1 MLVQSLTQINFRTLP
16 PVRFFLHILF
26 ITETFVYMPIF
37 HKEDM
42 VKKKNLVHIKLTY
55 CFTLLLVALIYTP
68 RLLNFFL
75 ILSTEKDYRW
85 HYGLLAMFLI
95 HTFCFVVLIGMKYR
109 DEWRKNKS
117 TLVQSYLTSIFAP
130 CIVMSPDSNLLL
142 LSNLVSTIPP
152 IVSTSFI
159 IHHIGYVSMIS
170 SVTADLI
177 PWLLMSPMFAWL
189 LQAYS
194 QRKTQEVLADGVSF
208 KLVKFFG
215 TMFVLRALDEVSDIL
230 TAMKYLK

>member
-37 HKEDM
+37 HKGDM
-42 VKKKNLVHIKLTY
+42 EKKKTFVHTKLSY
-55 CFTLLLVALIYTP
+55 FFTLPLIALIYTP

-117 TLVQSYLTSIFAP
+117 TFVQSYLTSIFAP

-142 LSNLVSTIPP
+142 LSNLVSTIPH
-152 IVSTSFI
+152 IVSISFMV
-159 IHHIGYVSMIS
+159 HHIEYVPFTS
-170 SVTADLI
+170 SVSGHRML
-177 PWLLMSPMFAWL
+177 
-189 LQAYS
+189 
-194 QRKTQEVLADGVSF
+194 G
-208 KLVKFFG
+208 
-215 TMFVLRALDEVSDIL
+215 
-230 TAMKYLK
+230 

>member
-1 MLVQSLTQINFRTLP
+1 
-16 PVRFFLHILF
+16 
-26 ITETFVYMPIF
+26 MPIF
-37 HKEDM
+37 HNGDM
-42 VKKKNLVHIKLTY
+42 AKKKIFVHTKLSY
-55 CFTLLLVALIYTP
+55 FFTLPLMALIYTP

-75 ILSTEKDYRW
+75 ILSTEKDYQW
-85 HYGLLAMFLI
+85 HYGLVAMFLI
-95 HTFCFVVLIGMKYR
+95 YTFCFVVLIVIKYR
-109 DEWRKNKS
+109 DEWRKDKAI
-117 TLVQSYLTSIFAP
+117 LVQSYFTSFFAP

-152 IVSTSFI
+152 IVSTSFM

-170 SVTADLI
+170 SVNADLI

-194 QRKTQEVLADGVSF
+194 RRKTHEAPVNGISF

-215 TMFVLRALDEVSDIL
+215 SMFVLRALDEVSDAL
-230 TAMKYLK
+230 TALEYF